1 MTFFSGD
8 ECGKFD
14 NNSLLDIMHKIVFR
28 IFNPFILA
36 SEKLVALILIVFLV
50 LVVAGSILFERDES
64 GASFIYI

>member
-1 MTFFSGD
+1 
-8 ECGKFD
+8 
-14 NNSLLDIMHKIVFR
+14 MHKIVFR

-36 SEKLVALILIVFLV
+36 SEKLVVLILIVFLV